1 MNIDSNA
8 VERMLNEYEHE
19 LDQIE
24 RRTAQSAHQQRVAAH
39 QQDAVVEIRKRFRAL
54 VSEAIQ
60 TPEQAVEAILGSPAP
75 QPSPMPPC
83 EHPTAYDDGTC
94 ATCGE
99 PRPSAEDIESIAR
112 CKESYEGY

>member
-8 VERMLNEYEHE
+8 VEKLLNDYEEE
-19 LDQIE
+19 LDKL
-24 RRTAQSAHQQRVAAH
+24 AHPTHPLARYEQAAKRIAAG

-75 QPSPMPPC
+75 EPTPMPS
-83 EHPTAYDDGTC
+83 EGQMKQ
-94 ATCGE
+94 
-99 PRPSAEDIESIAR
+99 RAEDIESIER
-112 CKESYEGY
+112 CRESYEGY